1 MKALVYLGPNQLDW
15 REAPDPVPLPG
26 EALVRVDAVGICGS
40 DMHAYHGHDER
51 RPAPLVLGHEAA
63 GRVLTGALSGQR
75 VTINPLTTCGTC
87 RLCLGGRSHLCPQRQ
102 IISMPPRPGAFA
114 ELVRIPQIN
123 LVPIPDDMTSIH
135 AALAEPL
142 AVSWHAVGNGVAAL
156 RRPLAA
162 ARCVVIGGGAIG
174 LACALVLF
182 HFGAKDV
189 HLAEP
194 NALRRATAA
203 KAAPGLNCFAPGDA
217 AQPDAETA
225 ELVIDAVGADATR
238 AAAGALVAP
247 GGVIVHVG
255 LLPGQSGIDIRKLT
269 LQEVTLVG
277 SYCYTHADFLDVVD
291 ALAARRFGRLE
302 WLEQRKLEDGAL
314 AFKDLDEGRVAAA
327 KIVLTV

>member
-26 EALVRVDAVGICGS
+26 EVLVRVDAVGICGS

-63 GRVLTGALSGQR
+63 GRVLTGRLAGQR
-75 VTINPLTTCGTC
+75 VTINPLTTCGVC
-87 RLCLGGRSHLCPQRQ
+87 RFCLQGRSYLCRQRQ

-114 ELVRIPQIN
+114 ELVRIPELN
-123 LVPIPDDMTSIH
+123 LVPIRDDMSAIH
-135 AALAEPL
+135 AALAEPV

-156 RRPLAA
+156 RQPLAA
-162 ARCVVIGGGAIG
+162 TRCAIIGGGAIG
-174 LACALVLF
+174 LACALVLL

-194 NALRRATAA
+194 NALRRATAV
-203 KAAPGLNCFAPGDA
+203 KAATGLNCYAPGDA
-217 AQPDAETA
+217 AQPEAETA

-238 AAAGALVAP
+238 QAASALVAP

-255 LLPGQSGIDIRKLT
+255 LLPGHSGIDIRKLT

-277 SYCYTHADFLDVVD
+277 SYCYTHADFLDVVA
-291 ALAARRFGRLE
+291 ALAAGRFGGLD
-302 WLEQRKLEDGAL
+302 WLEQRPLAEGAR